1 MLGRDVDIMVSAK
14 RLNKFKDH
22 LTLLQLQYNIMTR
35 SVHNLIIKQAKTSKT
50 SPKHLSKTEGHNM
63 SWDRFCSLEDFQS
76 YFTYLEENYA
86 HMFETQLIGSSFES
100 KKLFDSS
107 NLNEA
112 ENQMNVKNE

>member
-1 MLGRDVDIMVSAK
+1 
-14 RLNKFKDH
+14 
-22 LTLLQLQYNIMTR
+22 
-35 SVHNLIIKQAKTSKT
+35 
-50 SPKHLSKTEGHNM
+50 M